1 MVWCFPSVGCNWKWF
16 WNYSPEHNINI
27 KNLWKLSLPFFNWFF
42 FSTSFSI
49 RFIYG
54 PKSSSPNLTSCDQ
67 QPDMRC
73 PLLGPR
79 VQFLVKRRHHPV
91 SEGGGL
97 GAGNV
102 RRVFRGS
109 VGLATTVKIW
119 RSLVVQAEWSNHVCK
134 GSALRWV
141 SSLNLN
147 KYHLGMLLLCI
158 ET

>member
-1 MVWCFPSVGCNWKWF
+1 MKDCRASSLSSLPPSELAVYRKCLLELLAGQCRVIYSSLDCDRRRQRRSFWKNTRTTHLSLHSLEFPS
-16 WNYSPEHNINI
+16 
-27 KNLWKLSLPFFNWFF
+27 
-42 FSTSFSI
+42 FSGPRENSI

-109 VGLATTVKIW
+109 VGLATTVKI
-119 RSLVVQAEWSNHVCK
+119 
-134 GSALRWV
+134 
-141 SSLNLN
+141 
-147 KYHLGMLLLCI
+147 
-158 ET
+158 